1 METTPEI
8 TPEATA
14 AATPNFY
21 ITVTTPSGEPAR
33 IERMM
38 TAGDLA
44 IVFLLIVLI
53 VSVWGFYLS
62 PRLGGKRDR

>member
-8 TPEATA
+8 TPEATL
-14 AATPNFY
+14 AATPDFY
-21 ITVTTPSGEPAR
+21 IELVTPSGEPAR
-33 IERMM
+33 IERLM

-44 IVFLLIVLI
+44 IVFLLIVLL

-62 PRLGGKRDR
+62 PRGGKTNR